1 MIILLIS
8 FVEILKNL
16 LFLKKQGHQREG
28 FSSFADLLF
37 GLRQRDTG
45 LTKYPVRNR
54 QRVITYAITVA
65 LQKYNPEF
73 IQSLKAHLFKLYP
86 LFRELNGTTDP
97 ATGDMIHL
105 YFSSKQ
111 TYAQWIPFAI
121 TIFMLFFYVYFSCKR
136 IEFVKSKLGI
146 ALSAIGN

>member
-1 MIILLIS
+1 M
-8 FVEILKNL
+8 
-16 LFLKKQGHQREG
+16 
-28 FSSFADLLF
+28 LF

-54 QRVITYAITVA
+54 QRVITYAVTVA
-65 LQKYNPEF
+65 LQKYDPDF
-73 IQSLKAHLFKLYP
+73 IQSLKSHLFKLYP

-97 ATGDMIHL
+97 GGDMIHL

-121 TIFMLFFYVYFSCKR
+121 TIIMLFFYVYFSCKR

-146 ALSAIGN
+146 ALSAIGNVITNTQPLIFIIISTHFF

>member
-1 MIILLIS
+1 M
-8 FVEILKNL
+8 
-16 LFLKKQGHQREG
+16 
-28 FSSFADLLF
+28 LF

-65 LQKYNPEF
+65 LQKYDPDF
-73 IQSLKAHLFKLYP
+73 IQSLKSHLFKLYP
-86 LFRELNGTTDP
+86 LFRELNGTTVP
-97 ATGDMIHL
+97 AAGDMIHL

-146 ALSAIGN
+146 ALSAIGNQLINFTIKYMPILIFCFMNTFHNAYFSMFFNI

>member
-1 MIILLIS
+1 M
-8 FVEILKNL
+8 
-16 LFLKKQGHQREG
+16 
-28 FSSFADLLF
+28 LF

-65 LQKYNPEF
+65 LQKYDPDF
-73 IQSLKAHLFKLYP
+73 IQSLKSHLFKLYP

-97 ATGDMIHL
+97 AGGDMIHL

-146 ALSAIGN
+146 ALSAIGNQLINFMITHMPILIFYFMNTFHNGYFFIFFNI